1 MSPTPQNTP
10 KVHGPR
16 RSHRATDAELRDV
29 TELKGDGRRVLVTGA
44 SGMLGE
50 AVARLLRDRGWT
62 VRLMQ
67 RSPAALAEEQ
77 GYEQFLG
84 SVDRPEDVER
94 ALERVDDV
102 VHLAAKVSFAGDW
115 DQFLRTNVTGTRVLL
130 ESARLAG
137 VENVVF
143 VSSPSVAHSG
153 SSIQGDGAEPA
164 DPYAARGN
172 YARSKAAAE
181 LLALEADSP
190 KFKVTAVRPHIVWG
204 PGDTQLVERIV
215 DRAARGRMP
224 VLDDGAAL
232 IDTTYID
239 NAAEAIVRALERIEV
254 SHGEAFVVTNGQPRP
269 VGEFIAM
276 MCQACNVA
284 PPTRKVP
291 SGVVKVAGKV
301 IEKIWAIKPGQDEP
315 PMTEFLAEQLST
327 AHWFD
332 QKRTRQ
338 VLGWEPS
345 VTVEQGMENLKAHY
359 TQNPLPVVA
368 EVREK
373 RMEKARRSVS

>member
-1 MSPTPQNTP
+1 MSPTPTVP
-10 KVHGPR
+10 SKDHAPR
-16 RSHRATDAELRDV
+16 RAHRATAEELEKV
-29 TELKGDGRRVLVTGA
+29 TELKGEGRRVLVTGA
-44 SGMLGE
+44 SGMLGA

-67 RSPAALAEEQ
+67 RSAAPLAAEE
-77 GYEQFLG
+77 GFEQVLG
-84 SVDRPEDVER
+84 SVSDPEAVGK
-94 ALERVDDV
+94 ALDRVDDI
-102 VHLAAKVSFAGDW
+102 VHLAAKVSFAGEW
-115 DQFLRTNVTGTRVLL
+115 EEFVRTNVTGTRVIL

-137 VENVVF
+137 VRNVVF
-143 VSSPSVAHSG
+143 VSSPSVAHQG

-164 DPYAARGN
+164 DPHGARGN

-190 KFKVTAVRPHIVWG
+190 GLKVTAIRPHIVWG

-215 DRAARGRMP
+215 DRAARGRLP
-224 VLDDGAAL
+224 ILDDGAAL

-239 NAAEAIVRALERIEV
+239 NAAEAIVRALERIDV

-269 VGEFIAM
+269 VGEIIAL
-276 MCQACNVA
+276 MCKAGSVA

-291 SGVVKVAGKV
+291 SGVAKLAGRA
-301 IEKIWAIKPGQDEP
+301 IEKVWAVKPGKDEP

-332 QKRTRQ
+332 QKRTHE
-338 VLGWEPS
+338 VLGWKPA
-345 VTVEQGMENLKAHY
+345 VTIEEGMDRLKSYY
-359 TQNPLPVVA
+359 TRNPLPVVA
-368 EVREK
+368 EVRQKRLEK
-373 RMEKARRSVS
+373 VRRKVS